1 MKVQQMYCSGCDR
14 DVRVVLTAEPG
25 VEGQA
30 TLPDAEFVCLE
41 IGDQCNGSLCPL
53 FALPPEAMKAR
64 LVRSGYDVEGL
75 KHFEALCDGCDRVTD
90 MVVLNREYCLCTECG
105 SWNRWRVEGPSTSAG
120 TGPSRGTLPLS

>member
-14 DVRVVLTAEPG
+14 EVRVVLTAEPS
-25 VEGQA
+25 VEGHA

-41 IGDQCNGSLCPL
+41 IGDQCTGALCPL

-64 LVRSGYDVEGL
+64 LVRSGYEVEGL
-75 KHFEALCDGCDRVTD
+75 KHFEGLCDGCDRITD

-105 SWNRWRVEGPSTSAG
+105 SWNRWHMEATPMPIDVTRSGSTPPPA
-120 TGPSRGTLPLS
+120 